1 MVETQQYRRLLRWY
15 PRSWRA
21 RHGEALLGIM
31 LDEAEALGRSRP
43 TVAQRW
49 SAFLHGMGTRLG
61 MRAAP
66 WCAATGLLLSLVS
79 LALFLIAIMV
89 EGQGD
94 DTIFSWAYPVATTL
108 PGGVVVAGYLG
119 LARER
124 GLLPAPH
131 TCVAAMMAVLTYVVA
146 TVSNIAWVIAFEAA
160 DANAAVPLLGRLS
173 KPLLMAYGVM
183 GALTVAVIID
193 GALSIR
199 TRMHPV
205 PRAALATLAGIPA
218 IAVIPAMGMIPVS
231 TFGASVVLLILYRAV
246 LRQQGVQQPPARSVA
261 SPAPPVSPPSS
272 HAGIPEYP
280 GPLDPPQGS
289 RIPGGLPDSYPRDV
303 LDDEALPTSHRVGMR
318 LGRRTALWCG
328 VLAVVT
334 CIGSVAVLLT
344 ADYLPGRQADSPFFI
359 MEALQAVAAW
369 FLMVGVIGLLR
380 ERAAVSPQHAAY
392 ASLFL
397 TLALMPAAAIAVLS
411 MIDTTTDSSGS
422 QDQWMYRTLLVLVIT
437 AWSSGAAA
445 VGSLFDGLSACR
457 RMEPGLRGVAGFL
470 IGVLTY
476 PLLWGLPL
484 LLTEASVP
492 AAIGLIIVSATT
504 KPAPAPYSA
513 SPPTTPRSRPRAARP
528 LSGRRITWIR
538 LLAASA
544 VVLGVGAIAWA
555 IPDRAAGSASACLV
569 FILVLT
575 ALALW
580 ASGRFPSSAVSTWG
594 SATLAWASMVALAVR
609 AWWPSLGKAFALS
622 EVSVVCGGA
631 ALAWT
636 VFTWLPRR
644 SILRVLAGVGAGLS
658 YALAMTLSLVLL
670 KDYFLFAFVPML
682 TPVFGLIIL
691 RRPPSPAP
699 PAPELSPY
707 PAAPSAR

>member
-1 MVETQQYRRLLRWY
+1 M
-15 PRSWRA
+15 
-21 RHGEALLGIM
+21 
-31 LDEAEALGRSRP
+31 
-43 TVAQRW
+43 
-49 SAFLHGMGTRLG
+49 
-61 MRAAP
+61 
-66 WCAATGLLLSLVS
+66 
-79 LALFLIAIMV
+79 
-89 EGQGD
+89 
-94 DTIFSWAYPVATTL
+94 
-108 PGGVVVAGYLG
+108 
-119 LARER
+119 
-124 GLLPAPH
+124 
-131 TCVAAMMAVLTYVVA
+131 
-146 TVSNIAWVIAFEAA
+146 
-160 DANAAVPLLGRLS
+160 
-173 KPLLMAYGVM
+173 
-183 GALTVAVIID
+183 
-193 GALSIR
+193 
-199 TRMHPV
+199 
-205 PRAALATLAGIPA
+205 
-218 IAVIPAMGMIPVS
+218 
-231 TFGASVVLLILYRAV
+231 YRA
-246 LRQQGVQQPPARSVA
+246 
-261 SPAPPVSPPSS
+261 
-272 HAGIPEYP
+272 
-280 GPLDPPQGS
+280 
-289 RIPGGLPDSYPRDV
+289 
-303 LDDEALPTSHRVGMR
+303 
-318 LGRRTALWCG
+318 
-328 VLAVVT
+328 
-334 CIGSVAVLLT
+334 
-344 ADYLPGRQADSPFFI
+344 
-359 MEALQAVAAW
+359 
-369 FLMVGVIGLLR
+369 
-380 ERAAVSPQHAAY
+380 
-392 ASLFL
+392 
-397 TLALMPAAAIAVLS
+397 
-411 MIDTTTDSSGS
+411 
-422 QDQWMYRTLLVLVIT
+422 LLVLVIT
-437 AWSSGAAA
+437 AWGSGAAA

-513 SPPTTPRSRPRAARP
+513 APPTTPRSRPRAARP

-622 EVSVVCGGA
+622 EVSVLCGGA